1 MTDETNHTQFE
12 SGHTVARRYRRR
24 GRAVLAVAVLAGVA
38 LALALQ
44 AIAGRSALSDVR
56 ASANEALAL
65 QAATVTGILEKY
77 RLLPPLLARRE
88 DIAGLF
94 DRPWA
99 EENRAEAAR
108 KAIEIAGFSGA
119 KDVVFADAEGRI
131 FASARKIYDRSSV
144 QETTLFEA
152 AGQGRL
158 GRETRSLDA
167 DERAYVFASAVR
179 REDKVAGVIAVYVR
193 FDQIEATWA
202 LTAMPIVVT
211 GPEGVIFLGNRPEWQ
226 LKSLHGGAEPLLEP
240 AGGATG
246 DLFRAPDGG
255 LVIQAVRH
263 LPLLDWRLHVLADHA
278 PVTEARWLAGVIG
291 LLVAALM
298 GITGWFMV
306 KRAEAVNLR
315 MRRDRASALRLE
327 RLVRDRTRALSET
340 NASLAREV
348 DERTRTEEQLRRTQ
362 KELVQSAKLAA
373 LGQMSATL
381 SHEYNQPL
389 AAIRT
394 YADNAQAFL
403 ERGREQPA
411 RDALSRIAGLTERMS
426 ELSRTLL
433 GFARKPG
440 TAISDVRL
448 SAVVDEALLLA
459 GPRAKKAGI
468 MIRRT
473 DVDGDLVVRGGRVR
487 LTQVVVN
494 LVNNAIDALSG
505 IGTDRATADPEI
517 RISAHAHE
525 GDVAL
530 VIADNGPGL
539 APGDQEAVFEPFYS
553 TKGVGE
559 GIGIGLSIVYTI
571 VKDLGGR
578 IEAGESD
585 MGGARFS
592 VILQAGDRVR
602 ETGDSALAQAG
613 T

>member
-1 MTDETNHTQFE
+1 MTARSANSQTE
-12 SGHTVARRYRRR
+12 SGYQVARRYRLR
-24 GRAVLAVAVLAGVA
+24 GRMVLAGAVLAAVFLGLV
-38 LALALQ
+38 LQ
-44 AIAGRSALSDVR
+44 ELAGRSALAEVR
-56 ASANEALAL
+56 ASADEALAL

-77 RLLPPLLARRE
+77 RLLPPLLSRRE

-99 EENRAEAAR
+99 PDNRDEAAR

-119 KDVVFADAEGRI
+119 KDVVFADREGRI
-131 FASARKIYDRSSV
+131 FASARGIFDRSSV

-179 REDKVAGVIAVYVR
+179 RDSGVAGVIAVYVR
-193 FDQIEATWA
+193 FDQIEATWS
-202 LTAMPIVVT
+202 LSAMPIVVT
-211 GPEGVIFLGNRPEWQ
+211 GSEGRIFLGNRPDWQ
-226 LKSLHGGAEPLLEP
+226 LQALHAGEEPLLRP
-240 AGGATG
+240 LGGASG
-246 DLFRAPDGG
+246 DLFRAPEGG
-255 LVIQAVRH
+255 VLVEAVRH

-291 LLVAALM
+291 LLLAALL

-306 KRAEAVNLR
+306 KRAEAVHMR

-327 RLVRDRTRALSET
+327 RLVRDRTRALSLT
-340 NASLAREV
+340 NVSLGREV
-348 DERTRTEEQLRRTQ
+348 EERIRAEDQLRRTQ

-394 YADNAQAFL
+394 YADNARQFL
-403 ERGREQPA
+403 ERGREDKA
-411 RDALSRIAGLTERMS
+411 REALGRIAGLTERMS

-440 TAISDVRL
+440 TAISEVRL

-459 GPRAKKAGI
+459 GPRAKKAGVI
-468 MIRRT
+468 IRR
-473 DVDGDLVVRGGRVR
+473 DGLDPHIRVLGGRVR

-494 LVNNAIDALSG
+494 LVNNAIDALTG
-505 IGTDRATADPEI
+505 IGATGPTDNPVIT
-517 RISAHAHE
+517 ISAKQE
-525 GDVAL
+525 NGDVRL

-539 APGDQEAVFEPFYS
+539 SPGDRETVFEPFYS

-571 VKDLGGR
+571 VNELGGR
-578 IEAGESD
+578 VETGESA
-585 MGGARFS
+585 MGGARFD
-592 VILQAGDRVR
+592 VVLQPAASAGETARGAME
-602 ETGDSALAQAG
+602 ETGA
-613 T
+613 

>member
-1 MTDETNHTQFE
+1 MTARTPNGATE
-12 SGHTVARRYRRR
+12 SGYQLARRYRM
-24 GRAVLAVAVLAGVA
+24 RARMVLAGAVFA
-38 LALALQ
+38 AVLLGLALQ
-44 AIAGRSALSDVR
+44 ELAGRSALAEVR
-56 ASANEALAL
+56 ASADEALAL

-77 RLLPPLLARRE
+77 RLLPPLLSRRE

-99 EENRAEAAR
+99 PTNRDEAGR

-119 KDVVFADAEGRI
+119 KDVVFADREGRI
-131 FASARKIYDRSSV
+131 FASARGIYDRSSV

-179 REDKVAGVIAVYVR
+179 RDDAVAGVIAVYVR
-193 FDQIEATWA
+193 FDQIEATWS
-202 LTAMPIVVT
+202 LSAMPILVT
-211 GPEGVIFLGNRPEWQ
+211 GSEGRIFLGNRPDWQ
-226 LKSLHGGAEPLLEP
+226 LQPLHEGEGALLRP
-240 AGGATG
+240 AGGTSA
-246 DLFRAPDGG
+246 DLFRTPDGA
-255 LVIQAVRH
+255 LVVQAVRH
-263 LPLLDWRLHVLADHA
+263 LPLLDWQLNVLADHA
-278 PVTEARWLAGVIG
+278 PVREARWLAGVIG
-291 LLVAALM
+291 LLLAALL
-298 GITGWFMV
+298 GITGWFTV
-306 KRAEAVNLR
+306 KRAEAMHMRL
-315 MRRDRASALRLE
+315 RRDRASALRLE
-327 RLVRDRTRALSET
+327 RLVRDRTRALSQT

-348 DERTRTEEQLRRTQ
+348 EERARAEAQLRQTQ

-394 YADNAQAFL
+394 YADNARQFL
-403 ERGREQPA
+403 ERGREEPA
-411 RDALSRIAGLTERMS
+411 REAISRIAGLTERMS

-440 TAISDVRL
+440 TEITDVRL

-468 MIRRT
+468 VIRRSGI
-473 DVDGDLVVRGGRVR
+473 DPGVKVRGGRVR

-494 LVNNAIDALSG
+494 LVNNAIDALTG
-505 IGTDRATADPEI
+505 IGAKGPTADPAI
-517 RISAHAHE
+517 AISAAE
-525 GDVAL
+525 ASGAVRL
-530 VIADNGPGL
+530 VIEDNGPGL
-539 APGDQEAVFEPFYS
+539 PSAEHDAVFEPFYS

-578 IEAGESD
+578 IETGERAG
-585 MGGARFS
+585 GGARFT
-592 VILQAGDRVR
+592 VVLQAAQGGDEAMAQPR
-602 ETGDSALAQAG
+602 EEAG
-613 T
+613 A